1 MTGGGAP
8 APPPGRITVRQIVGW
23 GLAFLVI
30 IILIVL
36 FFIYGR
42 RVHPLLGA
50 LPLEAWQ
57 TSLS

>member
-1 MTGGGAP
+1 MTRGE
-8 APPPGRITVRQIVGW
+8 APPSPTARMTVRQVVGW

-42 RVHPLLGA
+42 RVHPILGA

-57 TSLS
+57 TRLS

>member
-1 MTGGGAP
+1 M
-8 APPPGRITVRQIVGW
+8 TVRQVVGW

-36 FFIYGR
+36 FFIHGR
-42 RVHPLLGA
+42 QVHPILGA